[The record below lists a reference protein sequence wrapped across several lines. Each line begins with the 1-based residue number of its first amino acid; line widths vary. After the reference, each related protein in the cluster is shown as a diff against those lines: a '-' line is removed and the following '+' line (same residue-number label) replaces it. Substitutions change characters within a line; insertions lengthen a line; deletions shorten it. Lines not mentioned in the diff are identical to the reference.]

1 MSEEFSLEQL
11 VEKSNSTDASVLLN
25 VKEQAKRAMLEDPT
39 SRAAIDAFEKA
50 SRNLNLAMQEKQGE
64 KLDSLRNW
72 QAVLDYVAEGGR
84 KLGRNK
90 LYKDIEKGLLK
101 RQPDKTFR
109 VKDVDVYMESL
120 QTLGTPDG
128 LAEKAADRKRRKDEA
143 DIRKTLAAAQLE
155 ELKLAKEQGKVI
167 DKDVLH
173 LELAVR
179 AVALRDGLHTA
190 AEMRA
195 HDIVALVHGD
205 PQFIPALL
213 DLLGGIFDEKLGEYS
228 RPIVLEAR
236 FEGLSEESMDEE
248 FVA

>member
-1 MSEEFSLEQL
+1 MSEEFTLEQL
-11 VEKSNSTDASVLLN
+11 VEKSNSTDASVLLT

-50 SRNLNLAMQEKQGE
+50 SRNLSLAMQGKDE
-64 KLDSLRNW
+64 KLESLKNW

-109 VKDVDVYMESL
+109 VKDVEVYMESL

-143 DIRKTLAAAQLE
+143 DIRKTMAAAMRE
-155 ELKLAKEQGKVI
+155 ELKLAEEQGKVI
-167 DKDVLH
+167 DKELLH
-173 LELAVR
+173 LELAAR
-179 AVALRDGLHTA
+179 AIALRDGLHTA
-190 AEMRA
+190 AEMSA
-195 HDIVALVHGD
+195 PDIIELVHGD
-205 PQFIPALL
+205 PQYTPALL
-213 DLLGGIFDEKLGEYS
+213 DLLGRIFDEKLGEYS
-228 RPIVLEAR
+228 RPLVLDVKFQDLGGE
-236 FEGLSEESMDEE
+236 FEEEDEE
-248 FVA
+248 